1 MTRTLWGG
9 ALVAVVWA
17 AACGAAEA
25 PPLTL
30 TQAVETAVEKY
41 PAVRAS
47 SEQAAAAAAG
57 VRLARTSYLPH
68 ADLLGQVNRAT
79 RNNVFGL
86 LLPQPVI
93 PSISG
98 PVLGT
103 NALANV
109 WGSAVGAL
117 VSWEPF
123 DFGLRRA
130 NVEGADAVRQRAEA
144 TLARARFEVGA
155 EAADAFLTVLAAD
168 QTVLAARASVERTRV
183 LERVV
188 RALVK
193 AELRPGADAARAR
206 AEAAAAQT
214 QLALAEQAAAV
225 ARAGLA
231 QWLGVDPSRI
241 AVQAGSLLRPPPPD
255 APLAGGLDAHPAAR
269 EQKAALEEAAARQRA
284 LARSWFPRF
293 HLQAASYA
301 RGTGASPDGTTG
313 GALTGLGPNIQNWAV
328 GLTVTFPLAEWP
340 ALRARQAA
348 EAHRRAAET
357 ARYEQVLADL
367 GGRLQKAQAAL
378 EGARRVA
385 ANTPALLEAARVAEQ
400 QAAARYQAGLG
411 TLVEVADTTRLLAQA
426 ESDDAL
432 ARLSVWRALLGVA
445 AARGDLAPLLDAAG
459 R

>member
-1 MTRTLWGG
+1 MTRTLRGG
-9 ALVAVVWA
+9 TVAVLA
-17 AACGAAEA
+17 AFVCVAEEA

-30 TQAVETAVEKY
+30 RQAVEVAVEKY
-41 PAVRAS
+41 PAVRAA
-47 SEQAAAAAAG
+47 SESAAAAAAG
-57 VRLARTSYLPH
+57 VGVAQTSYLPR

-79 RNNVFGL
+79 RKNVFGL
-86 LLPQPVI
+86 LMPQAVL

-103 NALANV
+103 NALTSV
-109 WGSAVGAL
+109 WGSAVGVL

-130 NVEGADAVRQRAEA
+130 SVETADALRRRADL
-144 TLARARFEVGA
+144 TVARTRFEVAAAAA
-155 EAADAFLTVLAAD
+155 EAFLTVLAAD
-168 QTVLAARASVERTRV
+168 QTVVAARASLERSRV

-188 RALVK
+188 EALVK
-193 AELRPGADAARAR
+193 AELRPGAEAARAR
-206 AEAAAAQT
+206 AEVAAAQT

-241 AVQAGSLLRPPPPD
+241 AVEPGALLSRPPD
-255 APLAGGLDAHPAAR
+255 ALPSGSLDAHPAAR
-269 EQKAALEEAAARQRA
+269 EQNAALEEAAAREQA

-293 HLQAASYA
+293 NLQAASYA

-313 GALTGLGPNIQNWAV
+313 GALTGLGPNIHNWAA
-328 GLTVTFPLAEWP
+328 GLTVTFPLADWP
-340 ALRARQAA
+340 ALRARQNA
-348 EAHRRAAET
+348 EAHRHASET
-357 ARYEQVLADL
+357 ARYQQVVAELAA
-367 GGRLQKAQAAL
+367 RFQKAQAAL

-385 ANTPALLEAARVAEQ
+385 AQAPALLEAARAAEQ
-400 QAAARYQAGLG
+400 QATSRYRAGLG
-411 TLVEVADTTRLLAQA
+411 TLVEVADATRLLAQA
-426 ESDDAL
+426 ESGDAL
-432 ARLSVWRALLGVA
+432 ARLNVWLALLGVA